1 MQKSSVFALR
11 HCKFASACQSKPELN
26 VNWDN
31 ARIFLAVARTGT
43 LRGAAQRLGVDQAT
57 VGRRLVALE
66 GELAAKLFLRTSTA
80 LVLTPAGEALIGP
93 AEAMEQAAHTIER
106 RVAGID
112 EQLAGTIRVA
122 TTDTMA
128 AAFVLPAIAQLR
140 QRHPGID
147 VVCIASKSIAN
158 LTKREADVAVR
169 TLRPDAPD
177 LIARRIG
184 QMETGIYASR
194 SYVAAR
200 GEPEE
205 GTAFEGHDLV
215 LYPRN
220 EVPWMWEDLCG
231 EPISRGRVV
240 LQSNSAMAIL
250 EAVAGGMGLT
260 ELVCRRAE
268 SYPDLVRV
276 LRHRRGMQDVWLV
289 THADLHKTAR
299 VRALMDCIVEAFET
313 PKKTATPN
321 EQTA

>member
-1 MQKSSVFALR
+1 
-11 HCKFASACQSKPELN
+11 
-26 VNWDN
+26 
-31 ARIFLAVARTGT
+31 
-43 LRGAAQRLGVDQAT
+43 
-57 VGRRLVALE
+57 VGRRIAALE
-66 GELAAKLFLRTSTA
+66 DELSAKLFLRTSTA

-112 EQLAGTIRVA
+112 EQLAGTIRLA

-128 AAFVLPAIAQLR
+128 ATFVLPAIATLR

-147 VVCIASKSIAN
+147 VVCMASKSIAN

-169 TLRPDAPD
+169 TLRPDSPD

-205 GTAFEGHDLV
+205 GTAFAGHDLV

-231 EPISRGRVV
+231 EPITRGRVV
-240 LQSNSAMAIL
+240 LQSNSALAL
-250 EAVAGGMGLT
+250 FEAVAAGIGIT
-260 ELVCRRAE
+260 ELVCRRAQA
-268 SYPDLVRV
+268 YPQLVRV
-276 LRHRRGMQDVWLV
+276 LPNRRSMQDVWLV

-299 VRALMDCIVEAFET
+299 VRALLDCIVEAFDAH
-313 PKKTATPN
+313 KKTATP
-321 EQTA
+321 

>member
-1 MQKSSVFALR
+1 
-11 HCKFASACQSKPELN
+11 

-57 VGRRLVALE
+57 VGRRIAALE
-66 GELAAKLFLRTSTA
+66 AELSAKLFLRTSTA
-80 LVLTPAGEALIGP
+80 LVLTTAGEALLGP

-106 RVAGID
+106 RIAGTD

-122 TTDTMA
+122 TTDTLA

-140 QRHPGID
+140 QKHPGID
-147 VVCIASKSIAN
+147 IVCLVSKSIAN

-177 LIARRIG
+177 LIARRIA
-184 QMETGIYASR
+184 QLETGIYASR
-194 SYVAAR
+194 AYVAAR
-200 GEPEE
+200 GMPEE
-205 GTAFEGHDLV
+205 GSAFAGHDLV

-220 EVPWMWEDLCG
+220 ETPWFWEELCG

-240 LQSNSAMAIL
+240 LQTGSAMAIF
-250 EAVAGGMGLT
+250 EAVAAGIGMT
-260 ELVCRRAE
+260 ELVCCRAD
-268 SYPDLVRV
+268 PHPQLVRV
-276 LRHRRGMQDVWLV
+276 MPSRRRFQDVWLV

-299 VRALMDCIVEAFET
+299 VRALMDCIVAAFDAY
-313 PKKTATPN
+313 KKAATP
-321 EQTA
+321 

>member
-1 MQKSSVFALR
+1 MQKSSVFALQR
-11 HCKFASACQSKPELN
+11 CKFASLIYKYSEPD

-31 ARIFLAVARTGT
+31 GRFFLAVARTCT

-57 VGRRLVALE
+57 VGRRIAALE
-66 GELAAKLFLRTSTA
+66 DELSAKLFLRTSTA

-112 EQLAGTIRVA
+112 EQLAGTIRLA

-128 AAFVLPAIAQLR
+128 ATFVLPAIATLR
-140 QRHPGID
+140 HRHPGID

-169 TLRPDAPD
+169 TLRPDSPD

-205 GTAFEGHDLV
+205 GTAFAGHDLV

-231 EPISRGRVV
+231 EPITRGRVV
-240 LQSNSAMAIL
+240 LQSNSALAL
-250 EAVAGGMGLT
+250 FEAVAAGIGIT
-260 ELVCRRAE
+260 ELVCRRAQA
-268 SYPDLVRV
+268 YPQLVRV
-276 LRHRRGMQDVWLV
+276 LPNRRSMQDVWLV

-299 VRALMDCIVEAFET
+299 VRALLDCIVEAFDAH
-313 PKKTATPN
+313 KKTATP
-321 EQTA
+321 

>member
-1 MQKSSVFALR
+1 M
-11 HCKFASACQSKPELN
+11 
-26 VNWDN
+26 NWDN

-43 LRGAAQRLGVDQAT
+43 LRGAAQRLAVDQAT
-57 VGRRLVALE
+57 VGRRVAALE
-66 GELAAKLFLRTSTA
+66 DELSAKLFLRTSTA

-106 RVAGID
+106 RIAGTD

-122 TTDTMA
+122 TTETLA
-128 AAFVLPAIAQLR
+128 ATFVLPAIAQLR
-140 QRHPGID
+140 QQHPGID
-147 VVCIASKSIAN
+147 IVCMTSKSIAN

-177 LIARRIG
+177 LIARRIA
-184 QMETGIYASR
+184 QLETGIYASR

-200 GEPEE
+200 GMPEE
-205 GTAFEGHDLV
+205 GTAFAGHDLV

-240 LQSNSAMAIL
+240 LQSSSAMTVFEAI
-250 EAVAGGMGLT
+250 VAGIGIT
-260 ELVCRRAE
+260 ELVCHRAE
-268 SYPDLVRV
+268 TRPELVRV
-276 LRHRRGMQDVWLV
+276 LPNRRDTQDVWLV

-299 VRALMDCIVEAFET
+299 VRALMDAIVNVFCAY
-313 PKKTATPN
+313 KKPAMPQRA
-321 EQTA
+321 QTA

>member
-1 MQKSSVFALR
+1 MQKSSVFALHR
-11 HCKFASACQSKPELN
+11 CKFASHIYEDSEPD

-31 ARIFLAVARTGT
+31 GRFFLAVARTCT

-57 VGRRLVALE
+57 VGRRIAALE
-66 GELAAKLFLRTSTA
+66 EELSAKLFLRTSTA

-112 EQLAGTIRVA
+112 DQFAGTIRVA

-128 AAFVLPAIAQLR
+128 ATFVLPAIAQLR

-147 VVCIASKSIAN
+147 VVCMASKSIAN

-169 TLRPDAPD
+169 TVRPDSPD

-205 GTAFEGHDLV
+205 GTAFAGHDLV

-231 EPISRGRVV
+231 EPITRGRVV
-240 LQSNSAMAIL
+240 LQSNSALAL
-250 EAVAGGMGLT
+250 FEAVAAGMGIT
-260 ELVCRRAE
+260 ELVCRRAQT
-268 SYPDLVRV
+268 YPQLVRV
-276 LRHRRGMQDVWLV
+276 LPNRRSMQDVWLV

-299 VRALMDCIVEAFET
+299 VRALLDCIVEAFDAH
-313 PKKTATPN
+313 KKTATP
-321 EQTA
+321 